1 MSEAIRV
8 VDNYKQ
14 QKKDYELHQALTG
27 DLILNE
33 YYKLKAKA
41 IALSTV
47 TKLTVEDKSITRITY
62 DAHTEEQLSKIDSY
76 IDTRINEIIR
86 EYAKVQFGY
95 DTLFINYLNDF
106 FNSRKGN

>member
-33 YYKLKAKA
+33 YYGLK
-41 IALSTV
+41 
-47 TKLTVEDKSITRITY
+47 
-62 DAHTEEQLSKIDSY
+62 
-76 IDTRINEIIR
+76 
-86 EYAKVQFGY
+86 
-95 DTLFINYLNDF
+95 
-106 FNSRKGN
+106 FNSRKSADQFLKQCKPEMLETLKELYRERKLI